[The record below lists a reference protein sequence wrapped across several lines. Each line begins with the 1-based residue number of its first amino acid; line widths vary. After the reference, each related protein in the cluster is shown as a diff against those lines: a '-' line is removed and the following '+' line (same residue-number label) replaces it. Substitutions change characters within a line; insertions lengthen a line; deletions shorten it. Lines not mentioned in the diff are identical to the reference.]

1 MANLITRR
9 AARHWGNLMVPIKRL
24 AAAQSNYG
32 ETGGPVTGTG
42 WGLSSFLGQGRDL
55 WEGCPHLSISPLPC
69 LPLRGAP
76 SCSQQSLAS
85 RCEAGALPQVHPGA
99 FFPYECPFAGAWS
112 ICSSEKNSA
121 RSKAVCWGLW
131 DRPLCRCPKWATSSS
146 WSRARISHP
155 EGIGHCG
162 TKMSRSR
169 RW

>member
-112 ICSSEKNSA
+112 ICSSEK
-121 RSKAVCWGLW
+121 KK
-131 DRPLCRCPKWATSSS
+131 PL
-146 WSRARISHP
+146 P
-155 EGIGHCG
+155 EAKRFAGACG
-162 TKMSRSR
+162 TGLSVGALSGQQHPHGPVPGSVTQKA
-169 RW
+169 